1 MQKKTK
7 LRLYWKKSILGSI
20 LILILLSQ
28 IQLTYAF
35 GRSFEGKTKF
45 SGISS
50 GIIRDLEVIGDT
62 TYIAS
67 ENGVFKILGGKSEL
81 ISFDQFGAERG
92 TVSDLFHG
100 EGNDL
105 WITEYGVGVFKLRL
119 GTETLDRLYE
129 SHSWP
134 KYAWKVIEVND
145 YLIVSVIQGILVVD
159 KRSGEIQDWA
169 KEIGVNQVKNIFSL
183 SKFEDNSVY
192 IAAEQQLIKINVKER
207 SIDKIGIAA
216 FPKLSDIEFVSG
228 FDNSLYI
235 GGTQGIYKWSPS
247 TEKKLFFPFEKD
259 SIPTH
264 KISDIFITK
273 NNRFF
278 VAAGNLFEL
287 KDSQIRTPD
296 FMLPLLNSESIKSI
310 VKLDELMSGE
320 LLLASSQLGLI
331 LLSSTH
337 EAINIVHQNDNVLR
351 KNIKRVGFISDSE
364 LIVGTAKK
372 RYFLELE
379 TASLSHL
386 IAPEWQAHQCNS
398 FREIEIRK
406 IYIDGPELFDYCT
419 LEYRNHIN
427 IQDELYYSYFDD
439 GVDAYFDVIKNEKV
453 LDRISAPRSMVN
465 SFITYSGEI
474 IGFDKRNAIH
484 IQLSKFN
491 WKTIYPDEGGWNSI
505 TCLIE
510 TDESFLVCTS
520 GNGIKEIYK
529 KSGIIED
536 SKILTEYDA
545 RFIRGGV
552 KSASGNLWF
561 TTNKGLFLITKRQ
574 KVFSFSESDGVF
586 DTDFEYGGIFEISG
600 KLLVLGDRYSYVI
613 REEKA
618 VNSIIRKASLK
629 RRVIFSDV
637 SWTDADE
644 RGSILSP
651 MFIGESNPID
661 LPSNFSEL
669 KVEFRSNSF
678 SEINEDKLE
687 FRILGIDNVWKL
699 HPQSQAFLSISD
711 IDPGSYELQARV
723 VGNET
728 PVNSLLFT
736 VKKPIYLSNQAFMGY
751 LILLSLLTIAY
762 KSRLLRKLWLEFKT
776 TQIYT
781 ALTRYEI
788 TDGQSKFEKM
798 LRSKD
803 NFINE
808 LTHELSTPIQV
819 IKGALEDVT
828 DSSKENTKELI
839 SIKTNMRRVEQLIEQ
854 MRNGAPH
861 AFDAEDYYKVYTL
874 DAIRF
879 IVNSLE
885 PLAKQKRQSLDVRI
899 KGKHSISLINDSLE
913 KILSNLLQNA
923 IKYTPEHG
931 NIKIA
936 VVVDSKELKIVV
948 SDDGEG
954 IEEHLTKAIFERF
967 KRGNTKETGEGIG
980 LAIVKSLVELNQG
993 TIEVESIKGVGSK
1006 FTVRLPIDDIEYI
1019 NVQQEKREINERADQ
1034 RKSILVV
1041 DDSREFRAYMFD
1053 LLSNK
1058 YRCLVAK
1065 NGEQALEVMQQFLV
1079 DLVVTDQIMPTMD
1092 GLTLVK
1098 EIRSHAKYA
1107 ATPILMLSAK
1117 TDAQFEKS
1125 ALTEKVDYI
1134 LSKPTSREDL
1144 LLRLE
1149 HLLTV
1154 RDTQSENV
1162 EYINKPEFEYGCL
1175 DIPTLNC
1182 EKDMSF
1188 YLNFIAVLEKNYQ
1201 DENFNRDQAAAQ
1213 LLMSTRSLNRRL
1225 SELFEYNFSEFL
1237 SRYRI
1242 ERSIPHLLA
1251 GETILET
1258 CLEVGFVNAAYFST
1272 SFKKIKHIP
1281 PKKYAEQ
1288 YANSKLEVVK

>member
-1 MQKKTK
+1 MTGNVSKMIRTP
-7 LRLYWKKSILGSI
+7 LANLYSSFLFVSILLFLSI
-20 LILILLSQ
+20 FTSKLSHA
-28 IQLTYAF
+28 ISLDLE
-35 GRSFEGKTKF
+35 GRTIFDRVP
-45 SGISS
+45 SGV
-50 GIIRDLEVIGDT
+50 IRDIEVNDNVI
-62 TYIAS
+62 YLAA
-67 ENGVFKILGGKSEL
+67 ENGVFEVTGAYAKKLSFNTEVDQTGI
-81 ISFDQFGAERG
+81 ISDIQLQG
-92 TVSDLFHG
+92 DH
-100 EGNDL
+100 L
-105 WITEYGVGVFKLRL
+105 WIVEFGVGVFSFNLKNRSAK
-119 GTETLDRLYE
+119 RLYSEHEWE
-129 SHSWP
+129 S
-134 KYAWKVIEVND
+134 EVWSVASSKSHIAFSLIND
-145 YLIVSVIQGILVVD
+145 LVLANKSDKSITKISNVLSKRKISEAYSIQLID
-159 KRSGEIQDWA
+159 KRLWVAHKDG
-169 KEIGVNQVKNIFSL
+169 
-183 SKFEDNSVY
+183 
-192 IAAEQQLIKINVKER
+192 LIKVSLETMEISEYSLTKH
-207 SIDKIGIAA
+207 
-216 FPKLSDIEFVSG
+216 FPKLTTATFIKEIENKIYLG
-228 FDNSLYI
+228 GKEGLYI
-235 GGTQGIYKWSPS
+235 ISGDDFSSKFIKKSETTYSYIQDVYKSESNEIWVSDGS
-247 TEKKLFFPFEKD
+247 LLKLENDTLQPPHF
-259 SIPTH
+259 
-264 KISDIFITK
+264 
-273 NNRFF
+273 
-278 VAAGNLFEL
+278 
-287 KDSQIRTPD
+287 
-296 FMLPLLNSESIKSI
+296 LNPILDSESIRTVTKI
-310 VKLDELMSGE
+310 VDGPQDS
-320 LLLASSQLGLI
+320 LLISSSQLGLI
-331 LLSSTH
+331 TLTP
-337 EAINIVHQNDNVLR
+337 AQRAVN
-351 KNIKRVGFISDSE
+351 FISLNSVALRDNIQAVTENFNTVFIKTESSLYQLDIE
-364 LIVGTAKK
+364 NGKALETESRNEKC
-372 RYFLELE
+372 LELRE
-379 TASLSHL
+379 ESLPLFKTLNYSEICKSEYKHKVVV
-386 IAPEWQAHQCNS
+386 NDKS
-398 FREIEIRK
+398 F
-406 IYIDGPELFDYCT
+406 YF
-419 LEYRNHIN
+419 
-427 IQDELYYSYFDD
+427 YFDNGIYSKYLLIRD
-439 GVDAYFDVIKNEKV
+439 GKV
-453 LDRISAPRSMVN
+453 LDSFDAPRYVVESRIL
-465 SFITYSGEI
+465 SSGEI
-474 IGFDKRNAIH
+474 ASYDIYDNIYF
-484 IQLSKFN
+484 QLSKFS
-491 WKTIYPDEGGWNSI
+491 WRKVASSEGRWYGI
-505 TCLIE
+505 QCLE
-510 TDESFLVCTS
+510 ELPNQYLVCTS
-520 GNGIKEIYK
+520 GSGLKSINKDTGAISIANEFGIE
-529 KSGIIED
+529 G
-536 SKILTEYDA
+536 L
-545 RFIRGGV
+545 RFIRDV
-552 KSASGNLWF
+552 MLTSKGNLWLA
-561 TTNKGLFLITKRQ
+561 TNMGLYFWEKGKNQATKLDEY
-574 KVFSFSESDGVF
+574 FGIF
-586 DTDFEYGGIFEISG
+586 DSDFEYKAFTEIKDKILVRGDKYSYLIDQ
-600 KLLVLGDRYSYVI
+600 KLVLEKIAASHKLTPQVI
-613 REEKA
+613 LTSIEWSDSETNHEEFFPPD
-618 VNSIIRKASLK
+618 NNLK
-629 RRVIFSDV
+629 FNRNFKEATFNFTSD
-637 SWTDADE
+637 SFFGAD
-644 RGSILSP
+644 
-651 MFIGESNPID
+651 NQ
-661 LPSNFSEL
+661 
-669 KVEFRSNSF
+669 
-678 SEINEDKLE
+678 KLE
-687 FRILGIDNVWKL
+687 IRLDLSENGWVTHNS
-699 HPQSQAFLSISD
+699 PSLSISLSDLEYGEHIIEVRAISPFGKGD
-711 IDPGSYELQARV
+711 ITKLSFFIDYPFWMSYTAITLY
-723 VGNET
+723 
-728 PVNSLLFT
+728 FT
-736 VKKPIYLSNQAFMGY
+736 VFIVIAVTWKLGY
-751 LILLSLLTIAY
+751 LV
-762 KSRLLRKLWLEFKT
+762 RLLNAFKT

-854 MRNGAPH
+854 MRSGAPH

-885 PLAKQKRQSLDVRI
+885 PLAKQKRQNLDVRI

-954 IEEHLTKAIFERF
+954 IEEHLTKVIFERF
-967 KRGNTKETGEGIG
+967 KRGNTKEAGEGIG

-993 TIEVESIKGVGSK
+993 SIEVESIKGVGSK

-1019 NVQQEKREINERADQ
+1019 NIQQEKREINERVDQ

-1053 LLSNK
+1053 LLSKN

-1144 LLRLE
+1144 LLRIE

-1162 EYINKPEFEYGCL
+1162 AYINKPEFEYGCL

-1251 GETILET
+1251 GEPILET

-1288 YANSKLEVVK
+1288 YANSQLEVAK